1 MGRGRT
7 NLVLTM
13 KTYILTFAI
22 LLFVTGIS
30 LAQRPSQRYDSE
42 KLQAA
47 RIAFITSRLD
57 LKPEQAE
64 KFWPVYNQFNDNRE
78 TYLKEIRKLSDLRS
92 GDISESDAKKRIEQ
106 RFELQRKI
114 LSEEENYTSNLS
126 KIISYNQLLKLNGL
140 ARDFSRTVYQKQRG
154 NNQD

>member
-1 MGRGRT
+1 
-7 NLVLTM
+7 M
-13 KTYILTFAI
+13 KKYILTFAV
-22 LLFVTGIS
+22 LFFVIGIS
-30 LAQRPSQRYDSE
+30 IAQRPGERYDPE

-64 KFWPVYNQFNDNRE
+64 KFWPIYNQFNDNRE

-106 RFELQRKI
+106 RFELQRKV
-114 LSEEENYTSNLS
+114 LSEEEKFMGDLS
-126 KIISYNQLLKLNGL
+126 KIISYNQILKLNGL
-140 ARDFSRTVYQKQRG
+140 ARDFTRTVYQKHRG
-154 NNQD
+154 GNQN

>member
-1 MGRGRT
+1 MGRRRT

-13 KTYILTFAI
+13 KKHILTFTI
-22 LLFVTGIS
+22 FLFVIGIS
-30 LAQRPSQRYDSE
+30 IAQRPGERYDPE

-78 TYLKEIRKLSDLRS
+78 GNLKEMSKLSDLRS
-92 GDISESDAKKRIEQ
+92 GEISESEAKKRIEQ
-106 RFELQRKI
+106 RFEIQRRM
-114 LSEEENYTSNLS
+114 LAEEEKYMAEMS
-126 KIISYNQLLKLNGL
+126 KIISYNQILKLHGI
-140 ARDFSRTVYQKQRG
+140 ARDFTRTVYQRQRG
-154 NNQD
+154 EN

>member
-13 KTYILTFAI
+13 KKYILTI
-22 LLFVTGIS
+22 VTLLFVTEIS
-30 LAQRPSQRYDSE
+30 LAQRPGERYDPE

-47 RIAFITSRLD
+47 RVAFITSRLD

-78 TYLKEIRKLSDLRS
+78 TYLREIRKLSDLRS

-106 RFELQRKI
+106 RFELQRKV
-114 LSEEENYTSNLS
+114 LSEEEKFMSDLS
-126 KIISYNQLLKLNGL
+126 KVISYNQILKLNGL
-140 ARDFSRTVYQKQRG
+140 ARDFTRTVYQKQKGG
-154 NNQD
+154 N